1 MCLVVAI
8 VATYSMVALAGD
20 NNTVGEIS
28 VSGDNVTVNGETAKS
43 GRTIFTSSTITTSEN
58 SAAIVNVAKVGKV
71 RIAPKST
78 LTVSFDKSGI
88 SGNLSNGKVTVL
100 NTTNNVNITTPG
112 GKVANLKTGESAAT
126 AKQDDDDDNNGGG
139 SAWLLWA
146 LVFGGAAAA
155 IVIAATSDN
164 NRVQLGG
171 GTTVV
176 SPTR

>member
-1 MCLVVAI
+1 
-8 VATYSMVALAGD
+8 MVALAGD
-20 NNTVGEIS
+20 NNTVGEIL
-28 VSGDNVTVNGETAKS
+28 VSGSNVTVNGEAVKS

-58 SAAIVNVAKVGKV
+58 STAIVNVAKIGKV
-71 RIAPKST
+71 RISPKST

-88 SGNLSNGKVTVL
+88 SGNLSKGKVTVL

-112 GKVANLKTGESAAT
+112 GKVANLKNGESAAT
-126 AKQDDDDDNNGGG
+126 AKQDDDDDNGGG
-139 SAWLLWA
+139 SAWLIWA

-164 NRVQLGG
+164 NRASLGG